1 MSIDT
6 NVATSDSTNGWVMGG
21 ERKENG
27 YRDRE
32 YLLKKTR
39 DGSSFEPFPSLP
51 ERYGR
56 AICLETLDNGGDIFA
71 ASDIYD
77 GNIYIFRH
85 TNSTTAMSTTT
96 TTSPVTTTNPG
107 NLGTSAWERQ
117 PGVPMDTD
125 DQSKLHNYKTR
136 EK

>member
-6 NVATSDSTNGWVMGG
+6 NVATSDSTHGWVMGG
-21 ERKENG
+21 MRKENG
-27 YRDRE
+27 YRE
-32 YLLKKTR
+32 NLLKKTR

-51 ERYGR
+51 DAGR

-71 ASDIYD
+71 ASVDS
-77 GNIYIFRH
+77 NIYIFRH